1 MRSTFNGRSEAA
13 RVAPSS
19 APTAPLA
26 SATMARHAP
35 ADYVVDDPTDFIP
48 YVGDEHG
55 SAPVQPEDPIPG
67 WRKPV
72 ALAGWGLLIVVLI
85 ALIVW
90 GIIQLVHGAPPKE
103 PSTTTPTATTTA
115 VTSRPSSAATV
126 PPAAPQSS
134 EPTTTPE
141 APTASTEDTPT
152 SAAPTT
158 TPTTSSGNAYP
169 LPQLPSVITLPSL
182 PGLPT
187 EITLPPGL

>member
-1 MRSTFNGRSEAA
+1 MRSTFSGRSEGA
-13 RVAPSS
+13 RVGPSS
-19 APTAPLA
+19 APTTPLV

-35 ADYVVDDPTDFIP
+35 SDYVVDDPTDFIP

-55 SAPVQPEDPIPG
+55 SAPVQPDDPIPG

-72 ALAGWGLLIVVLI
+72 ALVGWGLLIVVLI

-90 GIIQLVHGAPPKE
+90 GILQLVHGTPPKE
-103 PSTTTPTATTTA
+103 PSTTTPTA
-115 VTSRPSSAATV
+115 VTSRPSTAATA
-126 PPAAPQSS
+126 PPPAPQSS
-134 EPTTTPE
+134 EPTTTPD